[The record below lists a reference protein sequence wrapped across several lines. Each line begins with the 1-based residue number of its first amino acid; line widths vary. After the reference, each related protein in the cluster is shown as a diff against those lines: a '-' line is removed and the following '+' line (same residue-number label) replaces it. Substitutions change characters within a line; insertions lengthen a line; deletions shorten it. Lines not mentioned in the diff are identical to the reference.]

1 MARLQKPSDQTGC
14 RQLDPEAKPETMEM
28 NELERAVP
36 AERGGNIN
44 YLRKELAV
52 AYSTIICLKHTI
64 HAAATHNPAPFFF
77 HRRGKCRW
85 PQMQRYTSL
94 PNFSVADSF

>member
-1 MARLQKPSDQTGC
+1 MGHSKKGKEYRKVQRRMARQKPSDQTGC

-52 AYSTIICLKHTI
+52 AYSTIFCLKHTI
-64 HAAATHNPAPFFF
+64 QRLHIIQRLSSFTEEANAGG
-77 HRRGKCRW
+77 HR
-85 PQMQRYTSL
+85 
-94 PNFSVADSF
+94 